1 MCAIMYIILMITK
14 RDKPRLTVE
23 LDPSEV
29 KLKNKARAKALSE
42 GVTLRDVVI
51 EALEAY
57 VR

>member
-1 MCAIMYIILMITK
+1 MYIILMITK